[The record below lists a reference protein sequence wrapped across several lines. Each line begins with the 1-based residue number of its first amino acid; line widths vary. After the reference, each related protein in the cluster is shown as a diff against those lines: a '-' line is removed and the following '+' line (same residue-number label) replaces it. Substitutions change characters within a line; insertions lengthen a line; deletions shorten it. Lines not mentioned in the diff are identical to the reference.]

1 MAKRN
6 LKVDCLS
13 VSSIRQLRKY
23 LESYQKSLTGKCE
36 TLVRRL
42 AEHGIQTAEF
52 YAGEY
57 GRYISF
63 TMQTKPTADGC
74 SGVMLATNTG
84 LIRSE
89 WRTKEGVKSVD
100 ISPLLMVEFGSGL
113 RAENPA
119 DVPGVGTGTFPGQT
133 HATDPDGWWYL
144 DLNGEWHHSYGIS
157 PMSPMYHAAEKMQEI
172 IVQTAK
178 EVFGG

>member
-1 MAKRN
+1 MTKRVF
-6 LKVDCLS
+6 KADCLS
-13 VSSIRQLRKY
+13 VSSIRQLRKD
-23 LESYQKSLTGKCE
+23 LENYQKSLTRKCE
-36 TLVRRL
+36 TLVQRL
-42 AEHGIQTAEF
+42 AAQGIETAKF

-57 GRYISF
+57 GSYISF
-63 TMQTKPTADGC
+63 TMQTQTGKDSCAGIL
-74 SGVMLATNTG
+74 LATNTG

-119 DVPGVGTGTFPGQT
+119 GVPGVGTGTFPGQT
-133 HATDPDGWWYL
+133 HAKDPNGWWYL

-157 PMSPMYHAAEKMQEI
+157 PKAPMYNAALKMQDI